1 MQNTRT
7 IKYLLSFASVLIIAL
22 LLFILTGNK
31 PENRHDNETA
41 SLYTA
46 NDVSQAADE
55 QSAEPPWYLTLV
67 NNSHP
72 VPQDY
77 EINLVTV
84 KGGENVDK
92 RIYKPLKEMLE
103 AAKEANQGKL
113 PKVVSGY
120 RTQSKQQKLY
130 DEKIKE
136 YLDEGYS
143 ESDAVKM
150 AEQWVAVPGF
160 SEHQLGFAV
169 DINGETDELY
179 SWLQQNSYKYGFIFR
194 YPGNKTDITGIAEEV
209 WHYRYVGTEAAAQ
222 MYENDLCLEEYLEAS

>member
-1 MQNTRT
+1 MQNKK
-7 IKYLLSFASVLIIAL
+7 IKKYFLAFVSVLIIIL
-22 LLFILTGNK
+22 LLLILLGNK
-31 PENRHDNETA
+31 PDNTHENGNA
-41 SLYTA
+41 SLCLT
-46 NDVSQAADE
+46 NDLSQAADGQKTE
-55 QSAEPPWYLTLV
+55 LPCYLTLV
-67 NNSHP
+67 NNDHP

-77 EINLVTV
+77 NINLVTV
-84 KGGENVDK
+84 KGGEKVDK
-92 RIYKPLKEMLE
+92 RIYKPLKEMLT

-120 RTQSKQQKLY
+120 RTQDKQQKLY

-143 ESDAVKM
+143 DSDAVKM

-169 DINGETDELY
+169 DINGETDDLY
-179 SWLQQNSYKYGFIFR
+179 SWLCQNSYKYGFIFR

-209 WHYRYVGTEAAAQ
+209 WHYRYVGIEAATE
-222 MYENDLCLEEYLEAS
+222 MYEKDLCLEEYLEAS